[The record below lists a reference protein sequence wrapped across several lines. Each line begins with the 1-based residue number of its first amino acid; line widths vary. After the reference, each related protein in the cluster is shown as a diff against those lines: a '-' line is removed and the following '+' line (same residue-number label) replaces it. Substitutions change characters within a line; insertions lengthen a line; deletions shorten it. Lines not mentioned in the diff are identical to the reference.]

1 MSARKPYV
9 RPVSKNTWFLEHA
22 RYKTYMLHEIS
33 SLFVALY
40 MWLLID
46 GLFRLAK
53 GPEAWAGWVS
63 LATSW
68 PVVILSLIALALFVI
83 HSMSWFQAVPQAMR
97 IQRGE
102 SFVPGNILI
111 GANYAA
117 LGVFSLFVL
126 ILAGVA

>member
-1 MSARKPYV
+1 MSVRKPYV
-9 RPVSKNTWFLEHA
+9 RPVSKTTWFMGHA
-22 RYKTYMLHEIS
+22 RYKSYMLHEIS

-46 GLFRLAK
+46 GLLRLAK
-53 GPEAWAGWVS
+53 GPEAWAGWVD
-63 LATSW
+63 LVKH
-68 PVVILSLIALALFVI
+68 PVILVLSLIALALFVI
-83 HSMSWFQAVPQAMR
+83 HTMSWFKAVPQAMR

-102 SFVPGNILI
+102 EFVPGNVLI

-117 LGVFSLFVL
+117 LGAFSLFIL